1 MYKRMYEN
9 KQIHPKFHFLAKIEI
24 KMTYLVFFLLFLTVS
39 SPLKPF
45 GSCFID
51 YYNLELYR
59 TVRELLVQLKIVI
72 ASYLY

>member
-1 MYKRMYEN
+1 MYEN
-9 KQIHPKFHFLAKIEI
+9 KQIRPKFHFLTKIEI
-24 KMTYLVFFLLFLTVS
+24 KMTYLEFFFVSYSAAS

-51 YYNLELYR
+51 VYNLELYR
-59 TVRELLVQLKIVI
+59 TVRELLLQLKIVI